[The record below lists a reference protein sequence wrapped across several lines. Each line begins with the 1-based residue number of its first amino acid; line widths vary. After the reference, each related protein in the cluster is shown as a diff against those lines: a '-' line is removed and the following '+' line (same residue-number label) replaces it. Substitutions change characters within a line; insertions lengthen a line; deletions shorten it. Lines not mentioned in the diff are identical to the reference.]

1 MRRIKAGIAG
11 LAAGAITLVP
21 VTGIHAFAEIPDLA
35 TSAVERAEA
44 LDQSRA
50 DEATALLESAKNRKD
65 KNSQSDRADIRSQIS
80 ELRGELAVAR
90 SDIRTYRAELKEVKA
105 LALAEAVQT
114 VTGSERLTQENLAR
128 LLSVTNVKALR
139 ALKNEGI
146 LTPKQVKEVYQ
157 AVSTAVKE
165 SGLPAEIK
173 KSRKDLRNV
182 KSEVVSVKKDLRST
196 M

>member
-11 LAAGAITLVP
+11 LAAGALTLVP

-65 KNSQSDRADIRSQIS
+65 KNSQSDRANIRSQIS

>member
-11 LAAGAITLVP
+11 LAAGALTLVP

-35 TSAVERAEA
+35 ASAVERAEA

-65 KNSQSDRADIRSQIS
+65 KNSQSDRANIRSQIS